1 MTPDTD
7 RMIAMDITRGFAVM
21 GILVM
26 NIIAFSMPE
35 VAYINPAAWGGR
47 NGADIVTWA
56 ISFILFDGKMRGLFS
71 LLFGATI
78 LLVMDRAEM
87 AGQDGRMAHIM
98 RAFWLVVIGFAHYL
112 FLWWG
117 DILLLYALVGLI
129 AMPLAGREPIALV
142 KFAFLAFALHFAIL
156 IVTTLSIYH
165 AEHAATL
172 AGASESARTDFA
184 HMLDSIGQPGSVA
197 IANEVSLLRG
207 DYPGIVADKAAHL
220 PEWIMNGLEYTTF
233 DTLGFMLM
241 GMAMLKGGF
250 LTGQWPATQY
260 YQTARHCFTLS
271 LPIMT
276 GLAIWV
282 IASGFDTVTTFAM
295 VFTWS
300 FPLRIPMVVGF
311 AALIFWLVGRAE
323 PGAWLRRVGA
333 VGRMALSNY
342 LGTSI
347 LMTAIFY
354 GWGLGLFGHVSRAQ
368 TTFFVLAMWG
378 IMLIWSGPWLAHF
391 AYGPAE
397 WLWRSLAARKLLPLV
412 RKSPKLS

>member
-1 MTPDTD
+1 MKKVHL
-7 RMIAMDITRGFAVM
+7 GV
-21 GILVM
+21 
-26 NIIAFSMPE
+26 IIAGAAVGLAALILTALGNPTNMGFCIACFLRDISGAVGLHSAAKVQYVRPE
-35 VAYINPAAWGGR
+35 IIGLVLGAFIMSVASKEFKARAGSSPAIR
-47 NGADIVTWA
+47 FVLGA
-56 ISFILFDGKMRGLFS
+56 F
-71 LLFGATI
+71 
-78 LLVMDRAEM
+78 
-87 AGQDGRMAHIM
+87 
-98 RAFWLVVIGFAHYL
+98 VVIGAL
-112 FLWWG
+112 AFLGCPLRMVLRLGGG
-117 DILLLYALVGLI
+117 DLNALVGLI